1 MTNLQTQ
8 IYNFEIEISGEE
20 FADGEINN
28 IRKLKT
34 LNDVKEYYLY
44 SRGWIKDES
53 LLDCLLDFLIR
64 IKMS

>member
-8 IYNFEIEISGEE
+8 VYNFEVEISGEE

-28 IRKLKT
+28 IRKLKK

-44 SRGWIKDES
+44 NRGWIGDES
-53 LLDCLLDFLIR
+53 LLDCLLDFIIR